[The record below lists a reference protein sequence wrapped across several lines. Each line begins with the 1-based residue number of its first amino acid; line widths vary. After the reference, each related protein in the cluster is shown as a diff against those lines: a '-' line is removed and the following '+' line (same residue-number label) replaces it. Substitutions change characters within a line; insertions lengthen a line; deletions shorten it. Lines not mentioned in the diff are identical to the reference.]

1 MCFSGHE
8 SEVNLGGDIGAT
20 FSTSNTVSEEETCTR
35 GSRNKNSL
43 IAPFS
48 CSEQNGDRD
57 EFLLPE
63 FDELV
68 KEVEFEVEAP
78 RLKVGSSREYA
89 VPDKNDYEQEIIQL
103 RNMVRLLQDK
113 EQNLEV
119 QLLEYCG
126 LREQETVVMELQNRL
141 KISNMEVKMFN
152 LKTKNLQSEN
162 RKLKEQVADQEKV
175 LAELDAEKAKIELL
189 NNEIRREAEQNK
201 EKIVSLKQRVAKLQE
216 QEYKGSACDQDI
228 KIKLQKLNAVE
239 SEVEELRKSN
249 LKLQIENYDLA
260 RRLDST
266 QIVANDANRESECL
280 RKENEGLMKQIE
292 QLHSDRCSDL
302 EELVYMRWI
311 NACLRYE
318 LRNYQPPPNKTVAKD
333 LSKSLSPTS
342 EKKAKQL
349 ILEYA
354 DTNGAGSIV
363 NFDFDQWSSSQA
375 SSITDSGEYD
385 DFSSVD
391 NSSASRTNTTSQ
403 NKFFSKLRRMI
414 QGKDSHRRR
423 HHHSQV
429 SSRYQEDSNSPWP
442 STSTGIDGRI
452 SFDRRYSSLSGEGSF
467 SGFLDVEKSD
477 LEKYAEALKDSSVK
491 VRYQRRERSASY
503 S

>member
-1 MCFSGHE
+1 
-8 SEVNLGGDIGAT
+8 
-20 FSTSNTVSEEETCTR
+20 
-35 GSRNKNSL
+35 
-43 IAPFS
+43 
-48 CSEQNGDRD
+48 
-57 EFLLPE
+57 
-63 FDELV
+63 
-68 KEVEFEVEAP
+68 
-78 RLKVGSSREYA
+78 
-89 VPDKNDYEQEIIQL
+89 
-103 RNMVRLLQDK
+103 MVRLLQDK

-126 LREQETVVMELQNRL
+126 LREQETIVMELQNRL

-152 LKTKNLQSEN
+152 LKAKNLQSEN
-162 RKLKEQVADQEKV
+162 RRLKEQVADQAKV
-175 LAELDAEKAKIELL
+175 LAELNAAKAKIERL
-189 NNEIRREAEQNK
+189 NNEIRREAELNK
-201 EKIVSLKQRVAKLQE
+201 EKIVSLQQRVAKLQD
-216 QEYKGSACDQDI
+216 QECKGSDCDQDI
-228 KIKLQKLNAVE
+228 KIKLQKRNAVE
-239 SEVEELRKSN
+239 SEIEELRKSN

-266 QIVANDANRESECL
+266 QIIANDANQESESL
-280 RKENEGLMKQIE
+280 RKENEGFMKQIE

-318 LRNYQPPPNKTVAKD
+318 LRNYQPQHNKTVAKD

-391 NSSASRTNTTSQ
+391 KSSASRTNTASQ
-403 NKFFSKLRRMI
+403 NKFFSKLRRLI
-414 QGKDSHRRR
+414 QRKNSNQ

-429 SSRYQEDSNSPWP
+429 LSRCQDDNNSPWP
-442 STSTGIDGRI
+442 STSTGVDGRT

-477 LEKYAEALKDSSVK
+477 LEKYAEALKDSSVN
-491 VRYQRRERSASY
+491 VRYQRRRRAASY